1 MFFDLFSSKNK
12 KTVKR
17 WMKEHEEIV
26 TLAHKVIAAYSNN
39 NHSLAKKELIS
50 LNSTAVNHLMNED
63 IELYKLLK
71 KRNDIHHKTENDIKI
86 FKENFMNTKINLM
99 KFLTYYSK
107 TETQLDDDFFDQF
120 NSLVGILGE
129 RIDFEENNLYQKL
142 EAI

>member
-12 KTVKR
+12 KIVKR

-26 TLAHKVIAAYSNN
+26 TLAHKIIAAYSSN
-39 NHSLAKKELIS
+39 NHILAKKELIS
-50 LNSTAVNHLMNED
+50 LNNTAVNHLMNED

-71 KRNDIHHKTENDIKI
+71 KRNDMHHKIESDIKK
-86 FKENFMNTKINLM
+86 FKENFSETKINLM

-107 TETQLDDDFFDQF
+107 AETPLDESFFDQF